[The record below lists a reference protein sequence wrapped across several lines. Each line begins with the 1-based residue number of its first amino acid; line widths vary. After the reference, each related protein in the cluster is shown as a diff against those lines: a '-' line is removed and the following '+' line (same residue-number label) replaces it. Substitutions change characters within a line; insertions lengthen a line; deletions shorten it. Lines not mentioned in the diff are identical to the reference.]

1 MVQTLPVLLAEFLLC
16 MCNSG
21 RLTYFFALNGLYQI
35 LQTLYTAYYAIG
47 LFTYLIA
54 LISYLP
60 YTLSFLR
67 LAWRDS
73 ETRRLIFY
81 RNCLRIWILAMAI
94 DAWVILNLIPDVA
107 NMCGPTQLKDD
118 EVKIKDYL
126 NVDNLPNDLSLTVC
140 IYQFQF
146 QRISLYMVNHFHYGV
161 CLFLAKRHW
170 QSKVNERKKELV
182 KVLKKVFKNKLV
194 ASDLMTVIDSEL
206 AMELIDLRT

>member
-1 MVQTLPVLLAEFLLC
+1 MSIMVQTLPVLLAEFLLC

-35 LQTLYTAYYAIG
+35 IQTLYTAYYAIG
-47 LFTYLIA
+47 LFTYLVA

-81 RNCLRIWILAMAI
+81 RNCLRIWMLSIAI

-107 NMCGPTQLKDD
+107 NMCGP
-118 EVKIKDYL
+118 
-126 NVDNLPNDLSLTVC
+126 S
-140 IYQFQF
+140 
-146 QRISLYMVNHFHYGV
+146 
-161 CLFLAKRHW
+161 
-170 QSKVNERKKELV
+170 
-182 KVLKKVFKNKLV
+182 
-194 ASDLMTVIDSEL
+194 
-206 AMELIDLRT
+206 